1 MMVVRKPA
9 RLWPRWKRRRG
20 DETID
25 IRCDDVGDGG
35 VCMGLRSPREDKLQL
50 RLWFIANQLKSLR
63 ELVGK
68 DKIGKFI
75 PMFLEQLEDYARKEV
90 EK

>member
-1 MMVVRKPA
+1 M
-9 RLWPRWKRRRG
+9 
-20 DETID
+20 
-25 IRCDDVGDGG
+25 
-35 VCMGLRSPREDKLQL
+35 RSDREDKLQL
-50 RLWFIANQLKSLR
+50 RLWFIANQLRALR
-63 ELVGK
+63 ELVGR